1 MRNRPRAITG
11 VTALGVAAVLLLGG
25 CSFLPQIPTFNGG
38 DGSSSDNSGGG
49 DDVEN
54 NPFLDHDI
62 PEGFPSEVPLPDLE
76 IYLSLRSSE
85 DSWSIIY
92 KGTDVESDFRGIV
105 EGFEGAG
112 WETIMNN
119 PGADGSLGVFKL
131 EPYTA
136 QVMAVPEG
144 GDDFDGPGITFT
156 VVRT

>member
-11 VTALGVAAVLLLGG
+11 LTAMGIAAVLLLSG
-25 CSFLPQIPTFNGG
+25 CSFLPQIPVLDEG
-38 DGSSSDNSGGG
+38 DRISNDGG

-54 NPFLDHDI
+54 NPLLDHDI
-62 PEGFPSEVPLPDLE
+62 PEGFPAEVPLPDLD
-76 IYLSLRSSE
+76 IYFSLRSTD

-92 KGTDVESDFRGIV
+92 KGNDAEADFASIV
-105 EGFEGAG
+105 AQFEAAG
-112 WETIMNN
+112 WETVMNN
-119 PGADGSLGVFKL
+119 AAPEGSLGVFTL